1 MDVHQALAQL
11 AHYVNAAGASWGLLL
26 YTHGPALSRI
36 AVEVQQAARVIALS
50 VDELL
55 ERLRTSSFFDIIRD
69 LRNKK
74 VHGVDR

>member
-1 MDVHQALAQL
+1 
-11 AHYVNAAGASWGLLL
+11 
-26 YTHGPALSRI
+26 
-36 AVEVQQAARVIALS
+36 VQQAARVIALS

-55 ERLRTSSFFDIIRD
+55 ERLRSRSFFDIIRD